1 MKMITDA
8 DIVWDK
14 REQSRIE
21 AQIKKQQELKLI
33 GSMKKV
39 PGHTLFS
46 FNHKTGE
53 IKPAD
58 VIRECA
64 MGFDGLPV
72 YKERIVVE
80 KDCYYEQALNVKN
93 FVKRVRYIDGKT
105 EPEFAKTLSPSEL
118 VDLAIVGAM
127 AVDAEKEGRFIPAQ
141 ETLKGIQKSKTDN

>member
-1 MKMITDA
+1 MSYENDPCA

-46 FNHKTGE
+46 FNYKTGE

-93 FVKRVRYIDGKT
+93 FVKR
-105 EPEFAKTLSPSEL
+105 
-118 VDLAIVGAM
+118 
-127 AVDAEKEGRFIPAQ
+127 
-141 ETLKGIQKSKTDN
+141 LKRKSYENT

>member
-1 MKMITDA
+1 MIPDA

-33 GSMKKV
+33 GGMKNV
-39 PGHTLFS
+39 QGHTLSS
-46 FNHKTGE
+46 FNYKTGE

-93 FVKRVRYIDGKT
+93 FVKR
-105 EPEFAKTLSPSEL
+105 
-118 VDLAIVGAM
+118 
-127 AVDAEKEGRFIPAQ
+127 
-141 ETLKGIQKSKTDN
+141 LKRKSYENT

>member
-1 MKMITDA
+1 MIPDA

-39 PGHTLFS
+39 PGH
-46 FNHKTGE
+46 
-53 IKPAD
+53 I
-58 VIRECA
+58 
-64 MGFDGLPV
+64 

-93 FVKRVRYIDGKT
+93 FVKR
-105 EPEFAKTLSPSEL
+105 
-118 VDLAIVGAM
+118 
-127 AVDAEKEGRFIPAQ
+127 
-141 ETLKGIQKSKTDN
+141 LKRKSYENT

>member
-1 MKMITDA
+1 MIPDA

-46 FNHKTGE
+46 FNY
-53 IKPAD
+53 KPAD

-64 MGFDGLPV
+64 MGFDGFPV

-93 FVKRVRYIDGKT
+93 FVKR
-105 EPEFAKTLSPSEL
+105 
-118 VDLAIVGAM
+118 
-127 AVDAEKEGRFIPAQ
+127 
-141 ETLKGIQKSKTDN
+141 LKRKSHENT

>member
-1 MKMITDA
+1 MIPDA

-33 GSMKKV
+33 GRMKKV

-46 FNHKTGE
+46 FNYKTGE

-58 VIRECA
+58 MIRECA
-64 MGFDGLPV
+64 MGFDGLPL

-93 FVKRVRYIDGKT
+93 FVKR
-105 EPEFAKTLSPSEL
+105 
-118 VDLAIVGAM
+118 
-127 AVDAEKEGRFIPAQ
+127 
-141 ETLKGIQKSKTDN
+141 LKRKSYENT